1 VSWERVAWVAAY
13 RSGAPSRCIR
23 GSASPPR
30 LPTTLT
36 SNRIGRR
43 EKASGKP
50 SHLFLLPVRLGRRC
64 KARHSLS
71 ELADAHEAAFED
83 TTILDALNEDSRYLY
98 LIATRPTA
106 NILSPTSSD
115 TTEHYRVGGSCT
127 HPYPARMQQARWFA
141 EANNTM
147 PGTFLSL
154 THHGSDR
161 RPFADLGGDDA
172 AGCWQLLQTS
182 FVKPQR
188 RGRTT
193 RQMDSQEPRASSSG
207 NA

>member
-127 HPYPARMQQARWFA
+127 HPYPAC
-141 EANNTM
+141 NK
-147 PGTFLSL
+147 
-154 THHGSDR
+154 HGGLRKPTTQCLELFYHLLIMEVIEDPLR
-161 RPFADLGGDDA
+161 TWVATTLPA
-172 AGCWQLLQTS
+172 AGNCCRHPS
-182 FVKPQR
+182 
-188 RGRTT
+188 
-193 RQMDSQEPRASSSG
+193 
-207 NA
+207 